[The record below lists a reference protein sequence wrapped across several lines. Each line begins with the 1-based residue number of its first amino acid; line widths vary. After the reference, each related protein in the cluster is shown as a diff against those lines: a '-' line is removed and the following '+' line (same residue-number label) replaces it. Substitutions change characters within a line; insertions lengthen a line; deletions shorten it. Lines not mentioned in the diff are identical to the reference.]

1 MQHILD
7 RFTYAP
13 SMEEIDKKLELIK
26 ENLEHWETD
35 ENYMKCLGCMDL
47 TSLNTSDTSAKI
59 ASIAVKVNRFHES
72 YRDYPLPAS
81 ICVYPNFAGTVR
93 KELTAEDVHVTVVG
107 GVFPN
112 SQSFIEVKELECR
125 MAVEAGADEV
135 DIVLALNAFLNGEFS
150 RASEEISRIKAIVGS
165 KHLKVILETG
175 VLSTPEN
182 IAGASFLAMEA
193 GADFIKTSTGKQ
205 EPAATPM
212 AAIVMCEA
220 IKKYYEQTGKK
231 VGFKPAGGIS
241 TPKDA
246 ICYLAIVDTILGK
259 EWLDKEHFRLGASRL
274 ANAILSELEQQTVS
288 YY

>member
-72 YRDYPLPAS
+72 YMDYPLPAS